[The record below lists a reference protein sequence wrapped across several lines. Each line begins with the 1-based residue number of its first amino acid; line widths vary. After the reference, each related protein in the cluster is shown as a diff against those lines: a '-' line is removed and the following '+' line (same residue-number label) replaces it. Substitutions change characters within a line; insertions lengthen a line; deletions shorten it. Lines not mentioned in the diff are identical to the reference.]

1 MGKHAQNV
9 DKATVAQHL
18 FDNSFGQIKSC
29 TTCCRKFG
37 LFLSKSK
44 CYKCHRSTCNDCL
57 LEKQKIVYVKS
68 KKIFENERKKICQA
82 CSQELKNYAENY
94 KSKVVGFCQNSPTA
108 IEWLKALNIIN
119 QNQNSTNPEEG
130 NTIES
135 VEKKYQQV
143 YEKQL
148 IKQTDVNY
156 KGFMLSKVN
165 YSFLTHLFYSTK
177 GTSFEEIQITLC
189 RIINKL
195 AFHYNWEKTPI
206 KIDVFIMLLL
216 CFCSEA
222 VAYAIFTHLYEN
234 VLPKYIIEFM
244 NFKSQKDQ
252 KEQMAQI
259 AFFQSVVKMNYE
271 LNDKQLEH
279 VTNFLKKFSIDIL
292 SSFFI
297 NVLSFEFCF
306 ETLNLMIK
314 TQSFR
319 KIENLLF
326 VMILDSIQHIKE
338 ISQANYDTVYNYF
351 CRFIEF
357 KNISDRVINYP
368 TSSEGNDISMST
380 SHSKQGQGLHE
391 DQILNNK
398 QNLQDHKLQA
408 SQFQQNYEE
417 LMMSPN
423 FNLLIGN
430 SNFQN
435 ESNIGFHVENDDDE
449 EASPQSNR
457 HQDNHQN
464 DRESLKQQ
472 QKYSENVKIPTLQ
485 NFDNGVSSNRCSN
498 QAHKEDAIQ
507 SFQEE
512 PEEAV
517 KRSRQSAQG
526 QTELMIKDL
535 QIETETL
542 TAENE
547 KLKKEIEQKNQLMEQ
562 QKAFQEQEVQSLQ
575 NEINLLTQNTSSNPY
590 KKLVEEYKALLS
602 EAKQAYEILYQ
613 EKQEVELQL
622 ISEKEEVLV
631 QSVRDKAMLMNEIQE
646 IEAKNSSL
654 LEQEQSEDS
663 QQKLEIKELKTSI
676 EQMALEI
683 LTYKSE
689 IQMLKEEQAI
699 NNEKL
704 QKNQIILN
712 EFSNQNKEKLEK
724 EEDKLK
730 SLQEIIDNLQRKL
743 TQNNQEHKEE
753 IQKIYERDNLVFD
766 EFRTQI
772 NEYEQNITELTQQLE
787 DANQKLTLEKQ
798 LHETKILTLNQQQEV
813 EKMQLKSECEQ
824 QKSELIQKHNQ
835 TAQKLQKEIEQLNQ
849 QLTQLSQELKQQH
862 EQEKQVLIDQHNHAI
877 QDKTQEIQAL
887 EQRIQQL
894 LAQLEEQKTQLL
906 SQFEEE
912 KKILNQEMQQKVDEL
927 NQKLVQQNIENE
939 QEKQNLRNSFEQEK
953 VQIKKLHEQCII
965 EKQDEISEINQRI
978 TKIMEDIE
986 SMKMTHQ
993 QEINVKQEEIDLLK
1007 QQLEQKKTTIQNQ
1020 QNEIEF
1026 LKSKQT
1032 DLEQKFIENNN
1043 IMSSLQITLLEKNDD
1058 LERLE
1063 RQIKQ
1068 KEQIITDLKQELET
1082 YKNLASKYD
1091 EKLIQTLELK
1101 IQNQEQDISKLKVI
1115 AQNHSSC
1122 EETIKKQNEQIEKS
1136 QQKLKAKVQEL
1147 MVFQNIFNTVKKT
1160 VSETK
1165 QTENLEDDD
1174 DI

>member
-1 MGKHAQNV
+1 MGKHPQNQ

-18 FDNSFGQIKSC
+18 FENSFGQLKSC

-37 LFLSKSK
+37 LFLRESK

-68 KKIFENERKKICQA
+68 KKIFENDRKKICQA
-82 CSQELKNYAENY
+82 CSQEIKNYAENY

-119 QNQNSTNPEEG
+119 QHENSSNPEEA

-165 YSFLTHLFYSTK
+165 YSFLTHLYYSTK
-177 GTSFEEIQITLC
+177 GISFEEIQITLC
-189 RIINKL
+189 RFINKL

-206 KIDVFIMLLL
+206 KIDVFIMYLL
-216 CFCSEA
+216 CFASEA
-222 VAYAIFTHLYEN
+222 VAYAIFTYLYEN

-252 KEQMAQI
+252 KDQIAQI
-259 AFFQSVVKMNYE
+259 AFFQSVIKMNHE
-271 LNDKQLEH
+271 LNDKQIEY

-292 SSFFI
+292 SSIFI
-297 NVLSFEFCF
+297 NVLTFEFSF

-314 TQSFR
+314 TKSFR
-319 KIENLLF
+319 KVENLLI
-326 VMILDSIQHIKE
+326 VMILDKIQNIKE
-338 ISQANYDTVYNYF
+338 ISSASYDTVYNYF
-351 CRFIEF
+351 CKFVDF
-357 KNISDRVINYP
+357 KSISESVVNYP
-368 TSSEGNDISMST
+368 ASVGNDMSKST
-380 SHSKQGQGLHE
+380 SHTNEGQGQND
-391 DQILNNK
+391 DQNSHSK

-430 SNFQN
+430 NNFQN
-435 ESNIGFHVENDDDE
+435 ESTLGFHVENNDDDDE

-457 HQDNHQN
+457 HQDNCQN
-464 DRESLKQQ
+464 DNAKQQ
-472 QKYSENVKIPTLQ
+472 QKYTENVKIPTLQ
-485 NFDNGVSSNRCSN
+485 NFENGVSSNRCSN
-498 QAHKEDAIQ
+498 QAHQEGAIQ
-507 SFQEE
+507 TFQDE
-512 PEEAV
+512 PEEGV

-535 QIETETL
+535 QIETKTL

-547 KLKKEIEQKNQLMEQ
+547 KLKKEIEQKNQLMQQ
-562 QKAFQEQEVQSLQ
+562 QKAFHEQEVKSLQ

-590 KKLVEEYKALLS
+590 KKLVEEYKDLLNQ
-602 EAKQAYEILYQ
+602 AKQAYEQLYQ
-613 EKQEVELQL
+613 EKQEVELHL
-622 ISEKEEVLV
+622 ISEKEEILV

-654 LEQEQSEDS
+654 LQQEQNEDNA
-663 QQKLEIKELKTSI
+663 QKLERKELKATI
-676 EQMALEI
+676 EQITLEN

-689 IQMLKEEQAI
+689 IQKLKEEQKI

-704 QKNQIILN
+704 QKNQAILN
-712 EFSNQNKEKLEK
+712 EFSNQNKEKVEK
-724 EEDKLK
+724 EEDKLRG
-730 SLQEIIDNLQRKL
+730 LQEIIDNLQRKL
-743 TQNNQEHKEE
+743 TQNSQEHKEE

-766 EFRTQI
+766 ELRTQTK
-772 NEYEQNITELTQQLE
+772 EYEQNITELAQQLE
-787 DANQKLTLEKQ
+787 DANQKLILEKQ

-813 EKMQLKSECEQ
+813 EKMQLKSQYEQ
-824 QKSELIQKHNQ
+824 QKSELIQQHNQ
-835 TAQKLQKEIEQLNQ
+835 AAQKLQKEIKSLNQ
-849 QLTQLSQELKQQH
+849 QIIQITQELKQQH

-877 QDKTQEIQAL
+877 QDKNQEIQAL
-887 EQRIQQL
+887 EQRIQEL
-894 LAQLEEQKTQLL
+894 LAQLEKQKAELL
-906 SQFEEE
+906 MQFEEE
-912 KKILNQEMQQKVDEL
+912 KKILSQEMQQKIDEL
-927 NQKLVQQNIENE
+927 NQKLVKQNQENE
-939 QEKQNLRNSFEQEK
+939 QKKQNLRDSFEQEK
-953 VQIKKLHEQCII
+953 VQMNQLHEQSIK
-965 EKQDEISEINQRI
+965 EKQDEISQINQRI
-978 TKIMEDIE
+978 AKIMEDIE
-986 SMKMTHQ
+986 SIKMTHQ
-993 QEINVKQEEIDLLK
+993 QEISVKQEEIDSLQK
-1007 QQLEQKKTTIQNQ
+1007 KLEQKKTTIQNL

-1043 IMSSLQITLLEKNDD
+1043 IMSSLQITLLEKSDEI
-1058 LERLE
+1058 ERLE

-1068 KEQIITDLKQELET
+1068 KEKIITDLNAELEI
-1082 YKNLASKYD
+1082 YKNKASKYD
-1091 EKLIQTLELK
+1091 EKLIQTFQEK
-1101 IQNQEQDISKLKVI
+1101 IQNQDQEISKLKVT
-1115 AQNHSSC
+1115 AQDHQC
-1122 EETIKKQNEQIEKS
+1122 CQETIKKMNEQLEKGK
-1136 QQKLKAKVQEL
+1136 QKLKTKVQEL

-1160 VSETK
+1160 VAETK
-1165 QTENLEDDD
+1165 QTEDQEDDD
-1174 DI
+1174 I